1 MCPAIKSITKT
12 NVMTTTTSEPDAS
25 RLCNFLADYA
35 ACLFGSGATCIRLEK
50 NVSRMASRAGMEVRL
65 SIMPRHIHVNVS
77 GADGSAAKLVD
88 TSARPVSFDVNT
100 RLSRLS
106 WDYAD
111 GKVGFDE
118 LQTRFREIAAA
129 PGGNPW
135 VVLVLASLANAAFC
149 RLFGGDMAAMA
160 VVFGATAAGFSLRQT
175 LVERHVDLRLV
186 FVLCSFVS
194 AVLGAADGLFGL
206 GSTPDVALGTSI
218 LYLVP
223 GIPYINSFCDML
235 DRRYICAFGRMMDA
249 VVLTACLSIGLCFGM
264 LLMRVGM
271 F

>member
-135 VVLVLASLANAAFC
+135 VVLVLA
-149 RLFGGDMAAMA
+149 
-160 VVFGATAAGFSLRQT
+160 
-175 LVERHVDLRLV
+175 
-186 FVLCSFVS
+186 
-194 AVLGAADGLFGL
+194 
-206 GSTPDVALGTSI
+206 
-218 LYLVP
+218 
-223 GIPYINSFCDML
+223 
-235 DRRYICAFGRMMDA
+235 
-249 VVLTACLSIGLCFGM
+249 
-264 LLMRVGM
+264 
-271 F
+271 